1 MPVTVQLAT
10 GDYRG
15 AERNLLEALGL
26 ARQMG
31 IPLDVSAELDALR
44 SAPIRSRRP
53 VDKGRSG
60 ESPRSGDVRSPSG
73 R

>member
-44 SAPIRSRRP
+44 SAPDPASSAR
-53 VDKGRSG
+53 G
-60 ESPRSGDVRSPSG
+60 
-73 R
+73 